1 MYYAVV
7 RFFYTLPGW
16 ALLLSFGLNARRVKM
31 GKKRLW
37 NVFSFAVTAGIAA
50 VLLWYGCRFPGDFI
64 PSRWSD
70 FSFYAEKFR
79 QVRELSLIHI

>member
-1 MYYAVV
+1 MRSF

-16 ALLLSFGLNARRVKM
+16 ALLLSFGLFARRVKM

-50 VLLWYGCRFPGDFI
+50 VLLWYRLPVPGRFYSVPVVGFFFLCRKIQAG
-64 PSRWSD
+64 
-70 FSFYAEKFR
+70 E
-79 QVRELSLIHI
+79 REPV